1 MTSFGRRSAPVSVAL
16 NVYDLAPA
24 NELLHPVGLGIYHTG
39 VEISG
44 SEYTFA
50 DSAGI
55 FSHPPRSVPQAKFRE
70 QIDLGSFEGAENG
83 AAALVQSAVR
93 ALAEEKFG
101 PNDYHILQNNCNH
114 FAKALVWK
122 LLQKQIP
129 AYINRMA
136 DIGVCCSCLI
146 PKKLLENAPVND
158 EQSSE
163 TSSFLVKA
171 PVNYPRQNATTTTS
185 MVFAGSGSK
194 LGGGST
200 TTTTVSTTSSS
211 DALTDRREKARMAAL
226 ARLERQQQQQ
236 QQQSDS
242 DKSH

>member
-16 NVYDLAPA
+16 NVYDLAPV
-24 NELLHPVGLGIYHTG
+24 NELIHPVGLGLYHTG

-70 QIDLGSFEGAENG
+70 QIDLGSFDGAENG
-83 AAALVQSAVR
+83 AAALVQSAIR
-93 ALAEEKFG
+93 ALSEEKFG

-158 EQSSE
+158 ETSSE

-171 PVNYPRQNATTTTS
+171 PANHRPNATPTT

-200 TTTTVSTTSSS
+200 TSTVSTSSSS

-236 QQQSDS
+236 QQSDS